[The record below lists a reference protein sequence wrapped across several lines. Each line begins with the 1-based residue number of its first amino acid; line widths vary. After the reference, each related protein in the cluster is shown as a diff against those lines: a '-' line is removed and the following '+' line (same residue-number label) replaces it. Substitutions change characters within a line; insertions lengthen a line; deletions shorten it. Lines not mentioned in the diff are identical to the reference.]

1 MKRYVILKKIDNVWY
16 ATKNRYTAKE
26 LEVIVDK
33 HYNDDV
39 DFDLLDNGECQGLE
53 DGVII
58 VKDDGRELDKNGK
71 YLNDDLKLETNTDL
85 KYEIESKI
93 SEQNT
98 NISNLEKRSTQI
110 QNEILNNIS
119 ELDNTKFTKEE
130 IEKGFY
136 EIQKDKNSVEKEQIL
151 IKESKQKVENE
162 IKNIDI
168 KFNNSIQELN
178 FKQSKLNFL
187 IETEKEKLKSKYQ
200 QVSFGKKS

>member
-71 YLNDDLKLETNTDL
+71 YLNDDLKLETNT
-85 KYEIESKI
+85 E
-93 SEQNT
+93 
-98 NISNLEKRSTQI
+98 LEKGLNYLVGIPIFFMGVFTNVMSIDTALLLMFI
-110 QNEILNNIS
+110 WVALVHFAIVPNLNN
-119 ELDNTKFTKEE
+119 NKEN
-130 IEKGFY
+130 
-136 EIQKDKNSVEKEQIL
+136 QKSYKEQREAV
-151 IKESKQKVENE
+151 KEMQQQLPENH
-162 IKNIDI
+162 KAR
-168 KFNNSIQELN
+168 
-178 FKQSKLNFL
+178 
-187 IETEKEKLKSKYQ
+187 
-200 QVSFGKKS
+200 GMM